1 MSEKNINNNE
11 ISYDKDDIL
20 KEIEKELRKN
30 KELKVDDSNDI
41 TEQSKGT
48 NRNKKINKILS
59 NKNDLVKG
67 ILLSE
72 ILGKPKGRR

>member
-1 MSEKNINNNE
+1 MSDNNINQNE
-11 ISYDKDDIL
+11 ISYDKDDIM
-20 KEIEKELRKN
+20 KEIEKELYRE
-30 KELKVDDSNDI
+30 KELKIN
-41 TEQSKGT
+41 TP
-48 NRNKKINKILS
+48 NKTTVKPKVSSEKKKVNKILN